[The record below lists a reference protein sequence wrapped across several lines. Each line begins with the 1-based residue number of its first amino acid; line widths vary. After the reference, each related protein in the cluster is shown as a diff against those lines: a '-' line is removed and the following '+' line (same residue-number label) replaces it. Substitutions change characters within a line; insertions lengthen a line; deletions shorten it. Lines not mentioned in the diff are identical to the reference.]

1 MFTKAMPFEYKA
13 NTEKREFEGYASTYK
28 RDLVGDQVVKG
39 AYQKTLAERLPNNKI
54 KILYQ
59 HSDAVGLPLEMYEDS
74 KGLYVRGKISN
85 TTLGN
90 DMLELMKDGVL
101 DEMSIGYDVVADDIS
116 EDGSTRLLKELKL
129 YEVSIVTFG
138 ANPDTAINSVKSL
151 SFLNELTP
159 ARLAMLLTESK
170 AGRAVSKRNIE
181 KLIAARAHLDEIIKL
196 AEGDPDDLEKALRR
210 TISTFTDLASGSR
223 KSGTQKDA
231 QQDFVSECM
240 HRLHGRYPDQQQRLA
255 ICFSEWEDKK
265 KGKEPKEEEVK
276 ALENAFDLFKNL
288 TKAGKI

>member
-13 NTEKREFEGYASTYK
+13 NSEKREFEGYASTYK

-39 AYQKTLAERLPNNKI
+39 AYQKTLAERLPTNKI

-74 KGLYVRGKISN
+74 KGLFVRGKISN

-101 DEMSIGYDVVADDIS
+101 DEMSIGYDVIADDLS
-116 EDGSTRLLKELKL
+116 EDGSTRMLKELKL

-138 ANPDTAINSVKSL
+138 ANPDTSINSVKSL
-151 SFLNELTP
+151 SFLNELQP
-159 ARLAMLLTESK
+159 ARLAMLLKE
-170 AGRAVSKRNIE
+170 GRAVSKRNID

-196 AEGDPDDLEKALRR
+196 VEGDPDDLAKSLRR
-210 TISTFTDLASGSR
+210 ITSTFTDLAAGSR
-223 KSGTQKDA
+223 KGSTKDKEE
-231 QQDFVSECM
+231 FVSACM
-240 HRLHGRYPDQQQRLA
+240 SRLHSRYPDQEQRLA
-255 ICFSEWEDKK
+255 ICFSEWEDQ
-265 KGKEPKEEEVK
+265 GKAKSQQPEIKE
-276 ALENAFDLFKNL
+276 LEAAFDLFKNL
-288 TKAGKI
+288 TKAGTI